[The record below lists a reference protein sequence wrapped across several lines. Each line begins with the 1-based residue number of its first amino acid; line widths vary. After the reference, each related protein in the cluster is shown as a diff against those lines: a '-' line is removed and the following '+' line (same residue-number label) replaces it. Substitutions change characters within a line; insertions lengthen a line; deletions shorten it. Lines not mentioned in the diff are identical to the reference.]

1 MSKDHE
7 TEPWRDPIV
16 EEIHVIREAH
26 AAEFDYDL
34 DRMYAAL
41 IREADERKRQHGT
54 VVGGAP
60 ATPQQAVIQ
69 G

>member
-1 MSKDHE
+1 MSKHQE

-16 EEIHVIREAH
+16 EEIHAIREAH

-41 IREADERKRQHGT
+41 MREADERKRQDGT
-54 VVGGAP
+54 I
-60 ATPQQAVIQ
+60 TPKQAVIQ
-69 G
+69 GL